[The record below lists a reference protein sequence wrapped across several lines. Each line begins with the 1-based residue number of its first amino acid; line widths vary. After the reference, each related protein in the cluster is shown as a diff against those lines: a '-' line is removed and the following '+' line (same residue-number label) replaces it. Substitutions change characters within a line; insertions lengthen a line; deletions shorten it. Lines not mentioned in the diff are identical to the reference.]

1 LNTEQ
6 VPGLAPPDFDKSL
19 EVLFGHAQLT
29 ADAVNPQLALIDL
42 ASHGLDRDP
51 QALRDVGH
59 RKQLRRTNLLRRHGT
74 DPALLVGSNL
84 GCLLLPELLAYARG
98 YT

>member
-1 LNTEQ
+1 M
-6 VPGLAPPDFDKSL
+6 PGLAPPDFDKGL
-19 EVLFGHAQLT
+19 KILLGYAQLA
-29 ADAVNPQLALIDL
+29 ADAMDPQLALIDL
-42 ASHGLDRDP
+42 APHGLDRDP